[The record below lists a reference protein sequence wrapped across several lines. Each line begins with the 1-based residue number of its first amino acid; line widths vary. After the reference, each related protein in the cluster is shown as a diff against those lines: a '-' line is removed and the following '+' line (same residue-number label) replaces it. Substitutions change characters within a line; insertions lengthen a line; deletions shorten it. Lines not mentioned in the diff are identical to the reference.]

1 MENTSIRIP
10 NVFKMIS
17 RSFSK
22 KQSATY
28 RSILMLFGNNPAWT
42 RKDYAKLTEAGFI
55 NCITV
60 YACVSLIARSVA
72 RLPWILYKKPMQSLG
87 QKSKIEKV
95 EDHPLIDLLH
105 KPNPMEGQA
114 AYFEKVMSYFL
125 ISGNSYPERVGPKV
139 GPPRELYCLRPD
151 RMTVIPGKQA
161 NLVAGYKYKIGA
173 EPVLFNEK
181 QILHLKTFH
190 PLDDW
195 YGLSPLE
202 VAAKAIDISNMS
214 MTWNYKLLQNEM
226 RPPGAMST
234 EQVLDDEQYQ
244 RLRKEIKT
252 KLQGYENVA
261 EPLLLEGG
269 LKWENFAI
277 TPKEADWLNSDKMND
292 RRIYRLYNV
301 PSQLVADEESKT
313 YANYKEARKA
323 LYLETVLVHG
333 GMLRDE
339 LNNWLTPAW
348 ETERLYLEI
357 DKDAI
362 EAIREELNAIYE
374 RQGKAWWRTV
384 NERRRATGD
393 DEIGKA
399 GDVILV
405 PANFIPLADIS
416 GNIEEE

>member
-1 MENTSIRIP
+1 MEKSSIRVP
-10 NVFKMIS
+10 NVFKVIGS
-17 RSFSK
+17 AFSK

-28 RSILMLFGNNPAWT
+28 RAILMLFGNNPAWT

-72 RLPWILYKKPMQSLG
+72 RLPWILYKKPLQSPG
-87 QKSKIEKV
+87 RKSKLEKV
-95 EDHPLIDLLH
+95 EDHPLINLLH
-105 KPNPMEGQA
+105 KPNPREGQA
-114 AYFEKVMSYFL
+114 AFIENVMSYYL
-125 ISGNSYPERVGPKV
+125 ISGNSYTERVGPKV
-139 GPPRELYCLRPD
+139 GPPKELYCLRPD
-151 RMTVIPGKQA
+151 RMTVIPGSQA
-161 NLVAGYKYKIGA
+161 NLVAGYKYRVGMK
-173 EPVLFNEK
+173 PVLFNDK

-202 VAAKAIDISNMS
+202 VAAKAIDISNMA

-234 EQVLDDEQYQ
+234 EQALDDEQYE

-252 KLQGYENVA
+252 KLQGYENAA

-277 TPKEADWLNSDKMND
+277 TPKDADWLNSDKMND
-292 RRIYRLYNV
+292 RRIGRVYNV
-301 PSQLVADEESKT
+301 APELYGDSENKT
-313 YANYKEARKA
+313 YSNYQEARRA
-323 LYLETVLVHG
+323 LYLETILIHG

-348 ETERLYLEI
+348 ETERLYLDI

-362 EAIREELNAIYE
+362 EAIREELNAVYG
-374 RQGKAWWRTV
+374 RQEKAWWRTV
-384 NERRRATGD
+384 NEKRTACGD

-399 GDVILV
+399 GDVIMV
-405 PANFIPLADIS
+405 PATMVPLADIS
-416 GNIEEE
+416 GNREEE

>member
-1 MENTSIRIP
+1 MEKTSIRIP
-10 NVFKMIS
+10 NVLKMVG
-17 RSFSK
+17 RAFSK

-28 RSILMLFGNNPAWT
+28 RAILMLFGNNPAWT
-42 RKDYAKLTEAGFI
+42 KKDYAKLTEAGFM

-72 RLPWILYKKPMQSLG
+72 RLPWALYKKPMQSPG
-87 QKSKIEKV
+87 QKSKLERIE
-95 EDHPLIDLLH
+95 EHDLLNRIK

-114 AYFEKVMSYFL
+114 AFFEKVMSYYL
-125 ISGNSYPERVGPKV
+125 ISGNSYTERVGPKV
-139 GPPRELYCLRPD
+139 GPPKELYCLRPD
-151 RMTVIPGKQA
+151 RMTVVPGSQA
-161 NLVAGYKYKIGA
+161 NLVAGYKYKIGVQ
-173 EPVLFNEK
+173 PVLFNEK
-181 QILHLKTFH
+181 QILHLKNFH

-234 EQVLDDEQYQ
+234 EQALEDEQYE

-252 KLQGYENVA
+252 KLQGYENA
-261 EPLLLEGG
+261 GEPLLLEGG

-277 TPKEADWLNSDKMND
+277 TPKDADWLNSDKMND
-292 RRIYRLYNV
+292 RRLCRLYNV
-301 PSQLVADEESKT
+301 APELIGDSENKT
-313 YANYKEARKA
+313 YSNYQEARRA
-323 LYLETVLVHG
+323 LYLETILVHG

-339 LNNWLTPAW
+339 FNNWLTPAW
-348 ETERLYLEI
+348 ETERLHLDI

-362 EAIREELNAIYE
+362 EAIREELNAVFD
-374 RQGKAWWRTV
+374 RQEKAWWRTV
-384 NERRRATGD
+384 NERRRACGD
-393 DEIGKA
+393 DDIGKE
-399 GDVILV
+399 GDVIMV

-416 GNIEEE
+416 GNREEE